1 MNIDPYF
8 LPVSGISIKDGRNF
22 SPDFGTDF
30 TNSTIVNE
38 AFVREAGLDHPVG
51 KQIQFIESWEVDHPR
66 TIVGVV
72 KDFHYGSFK
81 EKIEPVA
88 FLLRQ
93 SEFIWIKIR
102 KGRTTKALSTVA
114 KVFNQNFPQFFYEYD
129 FVGDLIRE
137 QYANDQR
144 WKRIITC
151 ASALAIIIC
160 CIGLIGLAHFETLR
174 RAKEMSIRKVLG
186 STAINISLLLS
197 RDFMKLVLL
206 SILIASPVA
215 CYVMNH
221 WLNNF
226 SYRAPISWLDFSVS
240 AGGVLMIALVTV
252 NIRALK
258 VAIASPL
265 KYLRS
270 E

>member
-1 MNIDPYF
+1 
-8 LPVSGISIKDGRNF
+8 LLREGRNF
-22 SPDFGTDF
+22 SPDFGSDS

-38 AFVREAGLDHPVG
+38 TFVRQAGLDHPIG
-51 KQIQFIESWEVDHPR
+51 KQVKFIDGRGVHPKI
-66 TIVGVV
+66 IVGVV
-72 KDFHYGSFK
+72 KDFHYGSFR

-88 FLLRQ
+88 FLLQQ

-102 KGRTTKALSTVA
+102 KGSTTKALLTLGRA
-114 KVFNQNFPQFFYEYD
+114 FEQNFPQFDYQYD
-129 FVGDLIRE
+129 FVGDMIKE
-137 QYANDQR
+137 QYENDQR
-144 WKRIITC
+144 WKRIISC
-151 ASALAIIIC
+151 ASALAIMIC

-197 RDFMKLVLL
+197 RDFLKLVLL
-206 SILIASPVA
+206 SIGIASPVA
-215 CYVMNH
+215 WYGMNH

-226 SYRAPISWLDFSVS
+226 SYRTPISWLDFAVS
-240 AGGVLMIALVTV
+240 AGGVLVVALVTV
-252 NIRALK
+252 NVRALETA
-258 VAIASPL
+258 VASPL